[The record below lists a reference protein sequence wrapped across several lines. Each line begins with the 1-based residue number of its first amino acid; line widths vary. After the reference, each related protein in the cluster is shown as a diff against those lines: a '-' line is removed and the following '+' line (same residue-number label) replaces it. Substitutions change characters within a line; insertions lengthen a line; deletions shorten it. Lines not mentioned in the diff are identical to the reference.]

1 MLKCSTPY
9 NRLTI
14 HSHMPIPER
23 VLKPRSVYE
32 EDVRKWKQD
41 NSQFRPM
48 WLRAIDRFNIPYK
61 ALAYSTIIHILA
73 IVGLIYLLS

>member
-1 MLKCSTPY
+1 MLKCSMFIKAH
-9 NRLTI
+9 TI
-14 HSHMPIPER
+14 HSHMPIPEK

-48 WLRAIDRFNIPYK
+48 WLRTIDRFNIPYK
-61 ALAYSTIIHILA
+61 ALAYSLIIHILA
-73 IVGLIYLLS
+73 ILGLVYLLS

>member
-9 NRLTI
+9 NHRTI
-14 HSHMPIPER
+14 TISMPIPEK